1 MTMLPDRIR
10 QSLTKDRTRTV
21 IEDASGQWSLTGAQL
36 LADAAGLLDCLAEH
50 ADRPLVIYL
59 RKSPLYYAFLT
70 CAFLYAL
77 DFCPL
82 DAENP
87 TRRVLDVADQLPGSM
102 IVCDRQD
109 VFARLCQHTDRCL
122 NLEVPQ
128 MDVEREAGTTR
139 CANGACYYIATSG
152 SAGTPKLV
160 QVPHGRT
167 LAFLDWAIPFY
178 EVDEDTR
185 WGQFC
190 SIGFDLSLVDFL
202 TVICGGGTLV
212 SISAQMD
219 RMRPARA
226 VARSRLTHWHSVPS
240 MIPYFLR
247 EPENADGL
255 TCRLFTFCGEPFMR
269 EDAVRLAARYP
280 GARIVN
286 TYGPTEATLF
296 CSFFEY
302 KSDSANFSDA
312 TLPVGQAIPSWNFVL
327 MPEGDCFRL
336 FILSDNI
343 ATGYVNV
350 PSTQFTT
357 VPLFGREM
365 RAFDTGDYF
374 RRVGTHLHFSHRKDM
389 MVKING
395 LRIDLGEIESAAKRC
410 GFLNPVAFVV
420 DKIIVLSAEATVDA
434 PQDVGALAEYLPRAS
449 MPATICLVSAHPR
462 TVSGKLDRHAIRVA
476 FGATHDD

>member
-1 MTMLPDRIR
+1 MTMLSDRIR
-10 QSLTKDRTRTV
+10 LSLTKDRTRTV
-21 IEDASGQWSLTGAQL
+21 IEDAGGQWRLTGAQL
-36 LADAAGLLDCLAEH
+36 LVGADGLRDVLAAH
-50 ADRPLVIYL
+50 ADRPLVAYL
-59 RKSPLYYAFLT
+59 RKGPLYYAFLT
-70 CAFLYAL
+70 CAFLNAL

-87 TRRVLDVADQLPGSM
+87 TRRVLDVADQLPGSV
-102 IVCDRQD
+102 IVCDGHD
-109 VFARLCQHTDRCL
+109 VFARLRQHTDRCL
-122 NLEVPQ
+122 NLEVPHT
-128 MDVEREAGTTR
+128 DLEREAGISNP
-139 CANGACYYIATSG
+139 ANVASYYIATSG
-152 SAGTPKLV
+152 STGTPKLV
-160 QVPHGRT
+160 QVPHDRT

-202 TVICGGGTLV
+202 TVICGSGTLV
-212 SISAQMD
+212 SLSAQMD

-226 VARSRLTHWHSVPS
+226 VARGNLTHWHSVPS

-247 EPENADGL
+247 EPENAGVS

-280 GARIVN
+280 SARIVN

-302 KSDSANFSDA
+302 RSDSANFSDA
-312 TLPVGQAIPSWNFVL
+312 SLPVGQAIPSWNFVL
-327 MPEGDCFRL
+327 MPEDDRFRL
-336 FILSDNI
+336 VILSDNI

-350 PSTQFTT
+350 PSPQFTT

-374 RRVGTHLHFSHRKDM
+374 RRVGAHLHFSHRRDT

-410 GFLNPVAFVV
+410 GFLNPVAIVV
-420 DKIIVLSAEATVDA
+420 DKMIVLSAEATADA
-434 PQDVGALAEYLPRAS
+434 PQDVGALAQYLPRAS
-449 MPATICLVSAHPR
+449 MPATIRLVSAHPR
-462 TVSGKLDRHAIRVA
+462 TVSGKLDRRAIQVA
-476 FGATHDD
+476 FGAIHGG